1 MSAAPCVCPLFP
13 WGRVISVVDTCCRAS
28 FRRRYGPGRKGRGLA
43 GVATSPAPLEPGA
56 ALGTP
61 GPVSSCAV
69 GNILEEIGIATQC
82 LILSVAESV
91 KRKRPSLNSSIIL
104 LSSRPVPVA
113 PPFPPFKFGCRDCC
127 RCRMASLEPPE
138 SRATFVQWFKSCFP
152 GKAPREP
159 PPQKSYFPPEG
170 FSPNQP
176 SPPAAQREPSA
187 KGSRILS
194 ATDLEMPK
202 APRKSVVKST
212 TRPSRVKQKTK
223 SVVTLAFRHIDIW
236 TGMSEDTTQASH
248 GTGISRPATLGMAVP
263 KRRSG
268 RNSSTRCST
277 ASSSVGLLVLHP
289 HPLSQC
295 PWCSYYRRGG

>member
-1 MSAAPCVCPLFP
+1 
-13 WGRVISVVDTCCRAS
+13 
-28 FRRRYGPGRKGRGLA
+28 
-43 GVATSPAPLEPGA
+43 
-56 ALGTP
+56 
-61 GPVSSCAV
+61 
-69 GNILEEIGIATQC
+69 
-82 LILSVAESV
+82 
-91 KRKRPSLNSSIIL
+91 
-104 LSSRPVPVA
+104 
-113 PPFPPFKFGCRDCC
+113 
-127 RCRMASLEPPE
+127 MASLEPPE
-138 SRATFVQWFKSCFP
+138 SRATFARWFKSCFP
-152 GKAPREP
+152 GKAPRGP
-159 PPQKSYFPPEG
+159 QPQKSYFPPEG
-170 FSPNQP
+170 FSGSESSDRTSQFRSSQISLPLSRNEPN
-176 SPPAAQREPSA
+176 PPAAQREPYA
-187 KGSRILS
+187 KGSHILS
-194 ATDLEMPK
+194 ATDPEMPK